1 MDRLA
6 IVAKCVG
13 IWRDVYNNIHLQFD
27 KSILDLKDYS
37 IVIKIGKY
45 LRYASQKVGEDSVI
59 LCDTKDPSLLKNSFC
74 ILYSHNVTFK
84 THQKYLDCVAY
95 TKELLWNELGT
106 LENPTL
112 EEVDCYIELLN
123 SKW

>member
-13 IWRDVYNNIHLQFD
+13 IWKDVYGNIRLQFD
-27 KSILDLKDYS
+27 KCISNLKDYS
-37 IVIKIGKY
+37 IVIKIGEY
-45 LRYASQKVGEDSVI
+45 LRYYSHKIGEDTVI

-74 ILYSHNVTFK
+74 ILYSHNATFK
-84 THQKYLDCVAY
+84 THQEYLDCVAY

-106 LENPTL
+106 LENPPL
-112 EEVDCYIELLN
+112 EEVNYYIELLN
-123 SKW
+123 RGW